1 MSNLK
6 QPSKIVDI
14 APSTPRAPHQ
24 KNHVG
29 VACLPLTGS
38 DTEVGRFDPAATL
51 IRINQVMAL
60 TGIGRATVYKLMS
73 QPESGFPQA
82 VKLTDSNA
90 RGAPVAW
97 VLAEILDWTR
107 ARIAARNK
115 VAA

>member
-1 MSNLK
+1 MSSLK
-6 QPSKIVDI
+6 QPSKIVEI
-14 APSTPRAPHQ
+14 APLTPHVPHQ

-29 VACLPLTGS
+29 IACLPLTGP

-97 VLAEILDWTR
+97 VLAEVLDWTR